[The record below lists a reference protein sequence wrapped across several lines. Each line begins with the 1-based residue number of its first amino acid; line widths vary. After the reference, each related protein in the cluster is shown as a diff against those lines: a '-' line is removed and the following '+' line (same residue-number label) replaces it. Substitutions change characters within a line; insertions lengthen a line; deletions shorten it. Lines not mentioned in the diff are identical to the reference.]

1 MDDAVAAE
9 KLVVMARFFLPQ
21 ENIHGQFGAIAGSE
35 LDHLRRVL
43 RLKPGDRITVFN
55 ERGWEHEAVLRAVGG
70 AAAQIEIIASS
81 QVERESPLQVTL
93 AVGLTK
99 GEKLDWV
106 VEKATELGVA
116 AIVPFASSFA
126 VPKLD
131 ERKISAR
138 TERWRK
144 IALSATKQSG
154 RLRVPEILPMVAFD
168 ELLVQAQP
176 LDARLLCWEK
186 ESEKSLRRAHAEL
199 DAVRTLLIAVGPEG
213 GLSLGEAE
221 AARRQRFELVHL
233 GRRILRAETA
243 ALTALSLVQ
252 FLWGDL
258 G

>member
-1 MDDAVAAE
+1 
-9 KLVVMARFFLPQ
+9 
-21 ENIHGQFGAIAGSE
+21 
-35 LDHLRRVL
+35 
-43 RLKPGDRITVFN
+43 
-55 ERGWEHEAVLRAVGG
+55 
-70 AAAQIEIIASS
+70 
-81 QVERESPLQVTL
+81 
-93 AVGLTK
+93 
-99 GEKLDWV
+99 
-106 VEKATELGVA
+106 
-116 AIVPFASSFA
+116 
-126 VPKLD
+126 
-131 ERKISAR
+131 
-138 TERWRK
+138 
-144 IALSATKQSG
+144 
-154 RLRVPEILPMVAFD
+154 MVAFD